1 MPKVEGQ
8 VAGITNDVKGLKK
21 WTEST
26 INALKVDEL
35 FKKIQAV
42 ENKATQL
49 VENSQ
54 ASGDKNQ
61 KEAIDQVSKQL
72 QNLQIENKTQI

>member
-1 MPKVEGQ
+1 MAEVEGRIAERLRGEVAAEVKSIREDTTTAVTAAIMPKVEGQ

-35 FKKIQAV
+35 DKKI
-42 ENKATQL
+42 
-49 VENSQ
+49 
-54 ASGDKNQ
+54 
-61 KEAIDQVSKQL
+61 
-72 QNLQIENKTQI
+72 